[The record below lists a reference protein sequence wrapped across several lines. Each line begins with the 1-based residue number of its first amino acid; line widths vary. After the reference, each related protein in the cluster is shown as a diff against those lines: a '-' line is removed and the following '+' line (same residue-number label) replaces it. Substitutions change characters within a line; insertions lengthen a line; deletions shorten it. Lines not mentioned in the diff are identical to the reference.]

1 MQRSTLIALI
11 LFSIILPYIVLSEML
26 EPKEITEIPTDTTN
40 ENSELSSDDEAKNA
54 APQKIEDTAYG
65 KIATNFVELLSEQK
79 YEEAYNLGGATMKK
93 LRTIQQFQQDM
104 KDASLDKKGTIVW
117 ENQNKALPGNAGYKL
132 MGTFTFED
140 NPQNSIPVYLHIQGN
155 EHLELREKEHCFCPA
170 APNSTEEN
178 PQPNTQNCVT
188 YKGDSCSR
196 EGIPTKINSPKLIA
210 KKNGPTA
217 EYTFSYPAWNNW
229 NENTTWTVLDYR
241 SGESMFTRLKSSNS
255 GAFATKEA
263 TALDWFL
270 MICAGGLLVAFVG
283 LVGFY
288 IKGLRGSPRELYL
301 MFFTKLTEYS
311 AYGAASAIMVLY
323 LQNDVLMNGEALGD
337 SAGYIYYMIWG
348 LVSTIITIMVGAVCD
363 TIGIKK
369 CLMIGAVAL
378 IVSRFFMPLTQ
389 DIYLVTILGFL
400 PLAFGFAI
408 TGPVLKVGIKYF
420 TTLKTATLGF
430 GLFYTL
436 MNVGFWIGAEL
447 ADFFRKNYSDG
458 VDLWGHELTTYQAII
473 LIGFL
478 INIPDF
484 IAILLMR
491 EGAEMTENGLVIK
504 EKKLD
509 GESQESL
516 INSASSRKILMMKE
530 FQKSLGLTVILA
542 LIAFALKYGEI
553 HTWKVSVVKAG
564 YYIWAFEITAILFAI
579 GGVFYATFSL
589 MGVSSPGSLFDVS
602 MSSVRKATQGTIDQL
617 KENFQQRPFWI
628 YMAMLGI
635 LVFVRLTFYIFHVM
649 FPTYAMRVFG
659 DDFPIASIFGSLNPA
674 MIIFLV
680 PLISTL
686 TINIR
691 SYTMLI
697 VGTVV
702 SGASVFLCF
711 LPDSIAMM
719 IGDTWLGTWIFDY
732 WLEVPLGNQDPFLVS
747 LVVFII
753 IFTIGEA
760 IWSPRL
766 MQFSAEIAPKG
777 KEGAYIALAILPY
790 FLGKIGATIMADQ
803 LTGLY
808 FSEDMVDYPDHDM
821 AWFFIGS
828 MALLSPLGMI
838 VFRNTFN
845 QSEKMGEEEA
855 AQTLREANSGQ
866 STDSKSD
873 STPTLTKEDDDK
885 NS

>member
-1 MQRSTLIALI
+1 MQRPGL
-11 LFSIILPYIVLSEML
+11 IILIVLSIVLPYLILGEMF
-26 EPKEITEIPTDTTN
+26 KDSDTESQ
-40 ENSELSSDDEAKNA
+40 SEEAVESFA
-54 APQKIEDTAYG
+54 DSRYG
-65 KIATNFVELLSEQK
+65 KTATQFVELVSQEK
-79 YEEAYNLGGATMKK
+79 FKEAYDLGGETMRG
-93 LRTIQQFQQDM
+93 LRTLEEFSEDM
-104 KDASLDKKGTIVW
+104 KEAGLAQRGEVVWDK
-117 ENQNKALPGNAGYKL
+117 QNRALPGNAGYKL
-132 MGTFTFED
+132 MGTFTYEE
-140 NPQNSIPVYLHIQGN
+140 NKEQSVPVYLHIEGD
-155 EHLELREKEHCFCPA
+155 EHLTVAEREHCYCPSVSGSDDSA
-170 APNSTEEN
+170 DVSA
-178 PQPNTQNCVT
+178 CVT
-188 YKGDSCSR
+188 YLGESCQRS
-196 EGIPTKINSPKLIA
+196 GAPTKMASARKIETE
-210 KKNGPTA
+210 NGSNL
-217 EYTFSYPAWNNW
+217 EYSFKYSAWNEW
-229 NENTTWTVLDYR
+229 NDNTKWTVMDYR
-241 SGESMFTRLKSSNS
+241 SGESMMTRFQASLF
-255 GAFATKEA
+255 GGFATQQA
-263 TALDWFL
+263 NALDWFL
-270 MICAGGLLVAFVG
+270 LVCAGGLAVAFLG

-311 AYGAASAIMVLY
+311 AYGAACAIMVLY
-323 LQNDVLMNGEALGD
+323 LQNDVLMNGQALGD
-337 SAGYIYYMIWG
+337 SPGYIYYMIWG
-348 LVSTIITIMVGAVCD
+348 LVSTIITMMVGAVCD

-369 CLMIGAVAL
+369 CLMIGAIAL

-389 DIYLVTILGFL
+389 DIIPVTILGFL

-447 ADFFRKNYSDG
+447 ADFFRKNYSEG

-484 IAILLMR
+484 VAILLMR
-491 EGAEMTENGLVIK
+491 EGAEMTENGFVIK
-504 EKKLD
+504 EPKLSGSTQEELLSTA
-509 GESQESL
+509 GERKSKMFKEL
-516 INSASSRKILMMKE
+516 IFSVVLTAA
-530 FQKSLGLTVILA
+530 LGGVAYVMQTL
-542 LIAFALKYGEI
+542 EI
-553 HTWKVSVVKAG
+553 HEWKVSVVKAG
-564 YYIWAFEITAILFAI
+564 YYIWALEVTAVIFALGGILYAASSLVGVTLA
-579 GGVFYATFSL
+579 GGVFDRA
-589 MGVSSPGSLFDVS
+589 
-602 MSSVRKATQGTIDQL
+602 MSSVRQATEGTVDQL
-617 KENFQQRPFWI
+617 KENFQQKPFWI

-649 FPTYAMRVFG
+649 FPAYAMRVFG

-680 PLISTL
+680 PLISSL

-702 SGASVFLCF
+702 SGLSVFLCF
-711 LPDSIAMM
+711 MPESIASA
-719 IGDTWLGTWIFDY
+719 IGQTGLGTWIFDY

-808 FSEDMVDYPDHDM
+808 FSEDMVDYTGHEM
-821 AWFFIGS
+821 AWAYIGG
-828 MALLSPLGMI
+828 MAMLSPLGMI
-838 VFRNTFN
+838 VFRKTFN

-855 AQTLREANSGQ
+855 ANVMKEAEE
-866 STDSKSD
+866 
-873 STPTLTKEDDDK
+873 KEAE
-885 NS
+885 